1 MTDLKSLDGD
11 TASIIRQ
18 ALAAAQSGN
27 VQHACSLA
35 EQGLRS
41 GGDTAALNAMLGVL
55 RCRSGDLDQGV
66 GHLRAALELQP
77 QDFVIATNLAAAL
90 VELGDHQAALDVA
103 TRDRAEAD
111 QTLRIARFRG
121 FAAQSLGDHARAVEA
136 YTHIVDHAPT
146 DWEAWNNL
154 GNARSG
160 VGDPEGSVAAL
171 RRAMELN
178 PQSPPVR
185 LNFAT
190 ALGRAGDVAQS
201 EAELRRMAAE
211 FADDPRSRR
220 ELHALLKAQLRE
232 EEALEAIEDAARC
245 DPADTELLL
254 ALASQRLLLLHTDA
268 AEAAYRQVLHIEPG
282 NSLANLGLAVVY
294 DLSNRT
300 EALAALVGEAAAR
313 DVEPGVLSFIKAFD
327 HRRAKRFAEGL
338 EALTQVPEELETARR
353 VHLLGQLLEGL
364 GSYDEAF
371 RAFSRMNEISRDDPS
386 RPEDRAAAYRHGL
399 KAHYEAATPEWA
411 GRWRKE
417 AKRDPRPSP
426 VFLVGFPRS
435 GTTLLDTMLMGHP
448 QVEVLEEE
456 PTTRHASEMLRDF
469 AGLPVATDDQIQAA
483 RDAYFR
489 TAASLT
495 PLAPGK
501 LLVDKNP
508 LAMNMLPQIHRIF
521 PDARIILALRHPCD
535 VLLSCFSTNFK
546 LNDAMSNFVRLDTA
560 AELYDL
566 SFRFFERVEALFK
579 LPVHRIQYE
588 NVVAGREQELRSLL
602 DYLSLDWDKDV
613 LDHQATA
620 MGRGRIKTASY
631 SQVVEPIYTRAAG
644 RWEHYR
650 EQLAPVLPV
659 LEPWIRK
666 FGYAL

>member
-11 TASIIRQ
+11 TAAIIRQ
-18 ALAAAQSGN
+18 ALSAAQSGN
-27 VQHACSLA
+27 VSRACTLA
-35 EQGLRS
+35 EEGLRS
-41 GGDTAALNAMLGVL
+41 GGDSAALNAMLGVL

-66 GHLRAALELQP
+66 THLRTALDLQP
-77 QDFVIATNLAAAL
+77 QDLTIATNLAAAL
-90 VELGDHQAALDVA
+90 VEQGEHEAALDVA
-103 TRDRAEAD
+103 TRERAHAD
-111 QTLRIARFRG
+111 QTLRLARFRG
-121 FAAQSLGDHARAVEA
+121 FAAQSASNFPEAVDAYEHLVAHAA
-136 YTHIVDHAPT
+136 T

-154 GNARSG
+154 GNARAGSG
-160 VGDPEGSVAAL
+160 DDQGSVKAL
-171 RRAMELN
+171 GRAVELN
-178 PQSPPVR
+178 PHAAPVR

-190 ALGRAGDVAQS
+190 ALARAGEAA
-201 EAELRRMAAE
+201 EAEAQLRAMAAE
-211 FADDPRSRR
+211 FADEPRPLR
-220 ELHALLKAQLRE
+220 ELHALLKLQLRE
-232 EEALEAIEDAARC
+232 EEALGAIEAAVERAPS
-245 DPADTELLL
+245 DVELLL
-254 ALASQRLLLLHTDA
+254 AMASQRLLLLRTDA
-268 AEAAYRQVLHIEPG
+268 AEAAYRQVLALDPA

-300 EALAALVGEAAAR
+300 DALAQLVGDASAR
-313 DVEPGVLSFIKAFD
+313 GVDAGVLNFIKAFD

-338 EALTQVPEELETARR
+338 AALQQAPEDLETARR

-364 GSYDEAF
+364 GRSDEAF
-371 RAFSRMNEISRDDPS
+371 GAFARMNEISRDDPS
-386 RPEDRAAAYRHGL
+386 RPEERAAAYRTGL
-399 KAHYEAATPEWA
+399 RAQYEMATPEWA
-411 GRWRKE
+411 AGWRAE
-417 AKRDPRPSP
+417 TVRDPRPSP

-456 PTTRHASEMLRDF
+456 PTTRHAAEALRDF
-469 AGLPVATDDQIQAA
+469 ANLPVASDEQIQAA

-508 LAMNMLPQIHRIF
+508 LAMNMLPVIHRIF

-535 VLLSCFSTNFK
+535 VLLSCFTTNFK

-566 SFRFFERVEALFK
+566 SFSCFERVQALFAM
-579 LPVHRIQYE
+579 PVHRIRYE
-588 NVVAGREQELRSLL
+588 NVVADREAELRSLL
-602 DYLSLDWDKDV
+602 AFLSLDWNEDV

-620 MGRGRIKTASY
+620 RGRGRIKTASY
-631 SQVVEPIYTRAAG
+631 SQVVEPIYTRASG

-650 EQLAPVLPV
+650 EQLAPILPT
-659 LEPWIRK
+659 LEPWIRNH
-666 FGYAL
+666 GYAL

>member
-11 TASIIRQ
+11 TAGIIRQ
-18 ALAAAQSGN
+18 ALSAAQAGN
-27 VQHACSLA
+27 IQHACSLA
-35 EQGLRS
+35 EDGLRS
-41 GGDTAALNAMLGVL
+41 GGDSAALNAMLGVL

-66 GHLRAALELQP
+66 AHLRTALELQP
-77 QDFVIATNLAAAL
+77 LDFVIATNLTAAL
-90 VELGDHQAALDVA
+90 VEQGDHAAALDVA
-103 TRDRAEAD
+103 TRERAEAD

-136 YTHIVDHAPT
+136 YQHIVDHAPT

-160 VGDPEGSVAAL
+160 DGDAEGGVAAL
-171 RRAMELN
+171 RRAVALN
-178 PQSPPVR
+178 PQARPAR

-190 ALGRAGDVAQS
+190 ALARAGDIAQS
-201 EAELRRMAAE
+201 ETELRGMIAE
-211 FADDPRSRR
+211 FSDDAMSRR

-245 DPADTELLL
+245 APGDPELLL
-254 ALASQRLLLLHTDA
+254 ALASQRLMLLHTDA
-268 AEAAYRQVLHIEPG
+268 AEAAYRQVLDVDPG
-282 NSLANLGLAVVY
+282 NSLANLGLAVVF

-300 EALAALVGEAAAR
+300 DALAALVDEAAAR
-313 DVEPGVLSFIKAFD
+313 GVDAGVLHFIKAFD

-338 EALTQVPEELETARR
+338 EALGNVPEELETARR

-364 GSYDEAF
+364 GNYDEAF
-371 RAFSRMNEISRDDPS
+371 RAFERMNAISNADPS
-386 RPEDRAAAYRHGL
+386 RPEERAAGYRQGI
-399 KAHYEAATPEWA
+399 KARCDAATPQWA
-411 GRWRKE
+411 AAWRDE
-417 AKRDPRPSP
+417 TVRDPRPSP

-456 PTTRHASEMLRDF
+456 PTTREASEMLPSF
-469 AGLPVATDDQIQAA
+469 AELPLATDEQIQAA

-508 LAMNMLPQIHRIF
+508 LAMNMLPQIRRIF

-535 VLLSCFSTNFK
+535 VLLSCFMTNFK

-566 SFRFFERVEALFK
+566 SFSYFERAQALFD
-579 LPVHRIQYE
+579 LPVHRVVYE
-588 NVVAGREQELRSLL
+588 NVVADREQELRALL
-602 DYLSLDWDKDV
+602 DFLSLDWDKDV

-659 LEPWIRK
+659 LEPWVRK